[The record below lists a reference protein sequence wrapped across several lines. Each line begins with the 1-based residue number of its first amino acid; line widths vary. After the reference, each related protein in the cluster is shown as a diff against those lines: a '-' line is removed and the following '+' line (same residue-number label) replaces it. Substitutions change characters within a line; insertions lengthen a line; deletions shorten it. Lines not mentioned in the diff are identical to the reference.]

1 MRLPGAETSVLSR
14 RAMVSAARWANI
26 FVDPLPCSAEVWED
40 GRGGGCGFCSDGDS
54 TPEEENV
61 IVPGGGHRRAQIT
74 IRHQACDVL
83 DISTRTDDVNT
94 ACCDETN
101 DHCAAGVPT
110 TCDARCAMTFLP

>member
-1 MRLPGAETSVLSR
+1 MLK
-14 RAMVSAARWANI
+14 
-26 FVDPLPCSAEVWED
+26 CSED
-40 GRGGGCGFCSDGDS
+40 FCLECAHAGECDRSCGFCSDGDS

-74 IRHQACDVL
+74 IRDQTCDVL